1 MDMTYIDSR
10 SLVVDIK
17 LLVLTILVALK
28 RQGAY

>member
-1 MDMTYIDSR
+1 MTYIDSR
-10 SLVVDIK
+10 SLLVDMK